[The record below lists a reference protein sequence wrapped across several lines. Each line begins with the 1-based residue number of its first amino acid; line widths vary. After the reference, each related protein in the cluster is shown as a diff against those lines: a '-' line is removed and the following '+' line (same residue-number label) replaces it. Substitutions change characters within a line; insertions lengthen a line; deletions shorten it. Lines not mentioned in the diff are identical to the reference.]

1 MRRSSASRVSTC
13 EAKVDWTGPDCEH
26 RCFTHTSSKVDHDV
40 ESLDLLESRLL
51 ARDNAVL
58 TRHVKKDATVP
69 VPSLAPSL
77 CKLTRSNDSTCFTL
91 FTVDFEQ
98 PDLNVV
104 LGHAQVTTG
113 RSHTIGLGGTTS
125 SRGSRRII
133 GTHATPASQSTQS
146 TPPQLAQSAL
156 RVSTRS
162 NLPATGKNRTT
173 FRNP

>member
-1 MRRSSASRVSTC
+1 MKRSSASRISTC
-13 EAKVDWTGPDCEH
+13 DTKVDRTGPDSEH
-26 RCFTHTSSKVDHDV
+26 RCFTHTSSRVDNDV
-40 ESLDLLESRLL
+40 EGLGLFGSRLL

-77 CKLTRSNDSTCFTL
+77 CKLTHRNDSTYSTL
-91 FTVDFEQ
+91 FNVNFERPDFIA
-98 PDLNVV
+98 V

-125 SRGSRRII
+125 SRGPRRIM
-133 GTHATPASQSTQS
+133 GTHATPASQSTRS
-146 TPPQLAQSAL
+146 TPPQLAKSAL

-162 NLPATGKNRTT
+162 NLPETRKNHTT